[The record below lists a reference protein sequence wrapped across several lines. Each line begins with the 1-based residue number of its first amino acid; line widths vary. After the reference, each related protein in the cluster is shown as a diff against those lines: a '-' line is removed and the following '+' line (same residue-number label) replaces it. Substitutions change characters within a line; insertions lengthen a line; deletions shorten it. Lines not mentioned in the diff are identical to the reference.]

1 MFRKDRYR
9 LLVTFSFI
17 ILIIFL
23 FILFITLWNRYSL
36 NPEININNVVYFYL
50 LIILAAA
57 VVIYLVFI
65 FQANEI
71 HTSEIDLPETP
82 FKEPITDIIP
92 PSDQTAESFFT
103 PDIDI
108 DELAINIVPKIDF
121 KERIEDYTERILQNL
136 AKQFDLVLG
145 IFYLK
150 NEITSLFQPLSTF
163 AWSSDTPP
171 ASFNIGEGL
180 TGQAAKNK
188 VLMKVDN
195 IPDDYI
201 KILSGLGS
209 GSPKNL
215 LIVPLLL
222 NKETIGIIEIA
233 SFKVFDKETEWT
245 VKYLAKIIANSI
257 ITKLK
262 AGQGK

>member
-9 LLVTFSFI
+9 LLVTFAFI

-23 FILFITLWNRYSL
+23 VILFITLWNNYSL
-36 NPEININNVVYFYL
+36 NPEINGSNIVYLYL

-57 VVIYLVFI
+57 VVIFLVNI
-65 FQANEI
+65 YQANEI
-71 HTSEIDLPETP
+71 RTSEIDLPETSL
-82 FKEPITDIIP
+82 KASDSENIP
-92 PSDQTAESFFT
+92 PSDQVADSFFT
-103 PDIDI
+103 PDIDV
-108 DELAINIVPKIDF
+108 DELAINIIPKIDF
-121 KERIEDYTERILQNL
+121 KESIQDYAARILQNL
-136 AKQFDLVLG
+136 ARQFELVLG

-150 NEITSLFQPLSTF
+150 NEKTSVFQPLSTF
-163 AWSSDTPP
+163 AWSSDIPP
-171 ASFNIGEGL
+171 ASFNLGEGL

-222 NKETIGIIEIA
+222 NKETIGIIELA
-233 SFKVFDKETEWT
+233 SFKEFDKVTEWT
-245 VKYLAKIIANSI
+245 IKYLTKIIANSI

-262 AGQGK
+262 AGQRK